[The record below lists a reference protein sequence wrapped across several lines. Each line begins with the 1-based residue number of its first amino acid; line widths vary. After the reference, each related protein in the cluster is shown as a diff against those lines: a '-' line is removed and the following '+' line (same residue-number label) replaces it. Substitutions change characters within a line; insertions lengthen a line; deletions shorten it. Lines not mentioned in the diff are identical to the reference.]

1 MGLFD
6 FLKGSSLESLEK
18 QREEMMTKLQE
29 YKSKGEIAPD
39 KFMLKLN
46 KIESKIFELKNEGTS

>member
-29 YKSKGEIAPD
+29 YKLKGEIAPD
-39 KFMLKLN
+39 NFMLKLN

>member
-29 YKSKGEIAPD
+29 YKLKGEIAPD